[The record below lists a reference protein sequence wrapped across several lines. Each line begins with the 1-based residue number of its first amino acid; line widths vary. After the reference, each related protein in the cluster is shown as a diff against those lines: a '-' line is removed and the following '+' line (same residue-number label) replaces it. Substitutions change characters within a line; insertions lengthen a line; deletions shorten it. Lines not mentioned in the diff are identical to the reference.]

1 MILVCPILK
10 RLLPVNEVMRPVV
23 SEVMKQDVTEVLRD
37 NAPTARI
44 AATDN
49 SYVAVTSYRDYNSIV
64 GRNFFVFSVFF

>member
-1 MILVCPILK
+1 
-10 RLLPVNEVMRPVV
+10 
-23 SEVMKQDVTEVLRD
+23 MKQDVTEVLRD